1 MNEGQS
7 AWATSVVV
15 ASLLLLVILGV
26 LAFAVVLDP
35 IP

>member
-1 MNEGQS
+1 MNEGRS
-7 AWATSVVV
+7 AWAASALV